1 MQTAIG
7 VDLGGSHVTAGVVT
21 DDGAIK
27 AQHELDLTDL
37 RFDKVVDAIVQVVT
51 AALADAGKKVAGIGI
66 GSPGNVEAGTGAVLY
81 SPNFNW
87 IDAPLGERL
96 AAKLGRP

>member
-37 RFDKVVDAIVQVVT
+37 AFGKVVDAVVT
-51 AALADAGKKVAGIGI
+51 VVQQALADAGKKVAGIGI
-66 GSPGNVEAGTGAVLY
+66 GSPGNVEPKTGHVFIAMARY
-81 SPNFNW
+81 YWAASP
-87 IDAPLGERL
+87 PTSTG
-96 AAKLGRP
+96 